1 MSSYISDR
9 VKEASS
15 HQGLIVAV
23 AAAAVLFGGLSLT
36 KVVLYGALVWGVWSM
51 MKRDQ
56 IMAEL
61 ETEVKLLKK
70 ELQDQAKIHDR
81 LDVAIEKLTDVSNSI
96 HRMLAVHEEK
106 IARQEEAIFEAEQKI
121 EVRRSE
127 LLIKIDEL
135 HSRVTTNTKEIMTAA
150 AAQHQQQNK
159 EIQKM
164 RDELISRVGVLEKW
178 RHVLI
183 GGSIVIGFMLHK
195 FVNFGS

>member
-1 MSSYISDR
+1 
-9 VKEASS
+9 
-15 HQGLIVAV
+15 
-23 AAAAVLFGGLSLT
+23 
-36 KVVLYGALVWGVWSM
+36 
-51 MKRDQ
+51 
-56 IMAEL
+56 MAEL

-81 LDVAIEKLTDVSNSI
+81 LDIAIEKLTDVSNSI

-150 AAQHQQQNK
+150 SAQHQQQNK

-183 GGSIVIGFMLHK
+183 GGSIVVGFMLHK

>member
-1 MSSYISDR
+1 M
-9 VKEASS
+9 
-15 HQGLIVAV
+15 GC
-23 AAAAVLFGGLSLT
+23 
-36 KVVLYGALVWGVWSM
+36 LVDDEE
-51 MKRDQ
+51 RL

-70 ELQDQAKIHDR
+70 ELHDQRKIHDR

-106 IARQEEAIFEAEQKI
+106 IARQEEAIFQAEEQI

-127 LLIKIDEL
+127 LSKRLDEL

-150 AAQHQQQNK
+150 ATQHQQQNK
-159 EIQKM
+159 EIQKI
-164 RDELISRVGVLEKW
+164 RDELISRVGVLERW

-183 GGSIVIGFMLHK
+183 GSSIVAGFILHK
-195 FVNFGS
+195 FVDFSS